1 MADRFG
7 GEPVKESVATD
18 RFGGVPAGVDKPKPT
33 EKKVESS
40 NLREEYSGKDIG
52 EAAGVGGVAGFFAPE
67 LMETAGVGLGAAGR
81 AAQGM
86 PGVGGFLSKAATYAG
101 TGLIAGGEALRGSRL
116 ASGAVGAI
124 SGAGGETAGQAV
136 EKEVGPGVRA
146 ETARLL
152 GSVVFPLPFQFLG
165 STAGKA
171 LSSGLGLVSPSFKA
185 AKTLGAFLQEKGIAQ
200 AEVQNL
206 SAESKRLLEEKIK
219 DLRGG
224 GEKSRAAEKD
234 IVELFRKE
242 GSRITGAA
250 EQRAGSLE
258 AQANQLIK
266 EAEAAGGKLTA
277 DMEKRVANL
286 KSQWD
291 TASDKLRNDAQA
303 EAMTRVQAGAKRAA
317 IIRKNAEKATGTEKA
332 MSELDAQTVIANAQR
347 EADTVMKESARKI
360 AEETSRLEK
369 QQDRLRRFSK
379 GSEQF
384 RAGQEQG
391 IGERILPTELGK
403 QVRTQF
409 DTALNK
415 IKEIRDAVTKPLK
428 DAWLNTVKAQEDKGL
443 TYRSTKAY
451 EDALKAV
458 RSEKTDPTTGMLKV
472 TDPKSAKQIDDV
484 VSQINPRRE
493 SVNEAGETV
502 VTQVKASANNLDTL
516 LRRLKDRARGLPAE
530 GVDAIDQQLAGRL
543 AGHVE
548 KIIDEFSGKNYSAF
562 KNAWRDASKPLNEFR
577 TKLGKFVTDKP
588 EDFDLGNYLQ
598 RLSLVGGE
606 TFSSASAA
614 KQLVSV
620 AGPDEAKRLARGYLA
635 DQIGEGS
642 PAKIKTVLDS
652 NRDWLALPEF
662 KGLGNSLET
671 ISKTLAS
678 AKTQEERAS
687 ILSKALGVRVGQLP
701 TAPVK
706 EAGRIEAAGVRKAG
720 AIESEAERKVK
731 AIEAEAARRTAQ
743 YAPSTA
749 GVREGAES
757 QIAAIAPKIE
767 AQVGELR
774 GQAKTAAEAQ
784 AKAAAGQAAPLT
796 AEAGNVRK
804 VAADKVNT
812 LLANTTNESRFE
824 QIVLGTK
831 PEEWSAMAS
840 VINSTPGARA
850 KFAEGIGQVVSRAA
864 EVSLKGARVKM
875 DALGDRLVSFG
886 LMDKSAVDALKAKL
900 NDIYLTPIN
909 APAKV
914 KMIDMAIRRALTG
927 ATTGYVANVPGRVA
941 EKVME

>member
-1 MADRFG
+1 MADERSELEELRRIDELERKAG
-7 GEPVKESVATD
+7 GKAETLAKAPVS
-18 RFGGVPAGVDKPKPT
+18 DKRK
-33 EKKVESS
+33 
-40 NLREEYSGKDIG
+40 EYSGKDIG
-52 EAAGVGGVAGFFAPE
+52 EAAGTGGVAGFFGPE
-67 LMETAGVGLGAAGR
+67 LMETAGVGLTAAGR
-81 AAQGM
+81 GAQGM
-86 PGVGGFLSKAATYAG
+86 PGVGGFLGKAATGLG

-116 ASGAVGAI
+116 AGAAAGAI
-124 SGAGGETAGQAV
+124 SGAGGELAGQKT
-136 EKEVGPGVRA
+136 EKEVGPGIGA
-146 ETARLL
+146 ESARLL
-152 GSVVFPLPFQFLG
+152 GSVVSPLPFQFLG

-242 GSRITGAA
+242 VSRITGTA
-250 EQRAGSLE
+250 EQQAANLE
-258 AQANQLIK
+258 AQASQLIK

-347 EADTVMKESARKI
+347 EADTVMKDSARKI

-384 RAGQEQG
+384 RAGQKQG
-391 IGERILPTELGK
+391 IGERILPTELGT

-409 DTALNK
+409 DTALDK
-415 IKEIRDAVTKPLK
+415 IKTTRDAVTKPLK
-428 DAWLNTVKAQEDKGL
+428 DAWLNTVKAQETQGL
-443 TYRSTKAY
+443 TYRNTKAY

-493 SVNEAGETV
+493 SVNEAGETI
-502 VTQVKASANNLDTL
+502 VTQVKASADGLDTI

-577 TKLGKFVTDKP
+577 TKLGTFVTDKP
-588 EDFDLGNYLQ
+588 ESFDLGNYLQ
-598 RLSLVGGE
+598 RLSQVGGQ

-642 PAKIKTVLDS
+642 PANIKRVLES

-662 KGLGNSLET
+662 KGLGNSLE
-671 ISKTLAS
+671 TLAS

-864 EVSLKGARVKM
+864 EGSLKGARVKM

-886 LMDKSAVDALKAKL
+886 LMDKPAVEALKSKL

-914 KMIDMAIRRALTG
+914 KLIDSAIRRALTG

>member
-1 MADRFG
+1 MADERSELEELRRIDELERKAG
-7 GEPVKESVATD
+7 GKAETPAKTPVS
-18 RFGGVPAGVDKPKPT
+18 
-33 EKKVESS
+33 EKRK
-40 NLREEYSGKDIG
+40 EYSGKDIG
-52 EAAGVGGVAGFFAPE
+52 EAAGTGGVAGFFAPE
-67 LMETAGVGLGAAGR
+67 LMETAGVGLR
-81 AAQGM
+81 AVGPSLQGI
-86 PGVGGFLSKAATYAG
+86 PRVGGFLNKAATYAG

-116 ASGAVGAI
+116 AGAAAGAI
-124 SGAGGETAGQAV
+124 SGAGGELAGQKT
-136 EKEVGPGVRA
+136 EKEIGPGIGA
-146 ETARLL
+146 ESARLL
-152 GSVVFPLPFQFLG
+152 GSVVSPLPFQFLG

-171 LSSGLGLVSPSFKA
+171 LSSGLGLVSPSFRA

-242 GSRITGAA
+242 GSRITGTA
-250 EQRAGSLE
+250 EQQAANLE
-258 AQANQLIK
+258 AQASQLIK

-277 DMEKRVANL
+277 DMEKRIANL

-332 MSELDAQTVIANAQR
+332 MAELDAQTVIANAQR
-347 EADTVMKESARKI
+347 EADTVMKDSARKI

-384 RAGQEQG
+384 RAGQEQA
-391 IGERILPTELGK
+391 IGERILPTELGT

-409 DTALNK
+409 DTALDK
-415 IKEIRDAVTKPLK
+415 IKATRDAVTKPLK

-443 TYRSTKAY
+443 TYKSTKAY
-451 EDALKAV
+451 DNSLEAI
-458 RSEKTDPTTGMLKV
+458 RSEKVDLTTGMIKV

-484 VSQINPRRE
+484 LSQIE
-493 SVNEAGETV
+493 SKGIKT
-502 VTQVKASANNLDTL
+502 SAVNLDTL

-530 GVDAIDQQLAGRL
+530 GVEAIDQQLAGRL

-548 KIIDEFSGKNYSAF
+548 KIIDEFSGQNYSAF
-562 KNAWRDASKPLNEFR
+562 KNAWRDASKPLNELR
-577 TKLGKFVTDKP
+577 TKLGRFVTDKP
-588 EDFDLGNYLQ
+588 ESFDLGNYLQ
-598 RLSLVGGE
+598 RLSQVGGQ
-606 TFSSASAA
+606 TFSSSNAA

-642 PAKIKTVLDS
+642 PAKIKTVLES

-662 KGLGNSLET
+662 KGIRDSLET
-671 ISKTLAS
+671 ISKNLAS

-731 AIEAEAARRTAQ
+731 AIESEAARRTAQ

-749 GVREGAES
+749 EVRQGAES
-757 QIAAIAPKIE
+757 QIATIAPKIE

-774 GQAKTAAEAQ
+774 KQAKTAAEAQ
-784 AKAAAGQAAPLT
+784 AKTAAAQAAPLT

-804 VAADKVNT
+804 AAADKVNT

-824 QIVLGTK
+824 QIVLGTN

-886 LMDKSAVDALKAKL
+886 LMDKPAVDALKAKL

>member
-1 MADRFG
+1 MADERSELEELRRIDELERKAG
-7 GEPVKESVATD
+7 GKAETPAKTPVS
-18 RFGGVPAGVDKPKPT
+18 
-33 EKKVESS
+33 EKRK
-40 NLREEYSGKDIG
+40 EYSGKDIG
-52 EAAGVGGVAGFFAPE
+52 EAAGTGGVAGFFAPE

-86 PGVGGFLSKAATYAG
+86 PGIGGFLGKAATGLG

-116 ASGAVGAI
+116 AGAAAGAI
-124 SGAGGETAGQAV
+124 SGAGGELAGQKT
-136 EKEVGPGVRA
+136 EKEIGPGIGA
-146 ETARLL
+146 ESARLL
-152 GSVVFPLPFQFLG
+152 GSVVSPLPFQFLG

-171 LSSGLGLVSPSFKA
+171 LSSGLGLVSPSFRA

-242 GSRITGAA
+242 GSRITGTA
-250 EQRAGSLE
+250 EQQAANLE
-258 AQANQLIK
+258 AQASQLIK

-277 DMEKRVANL
+277 DMEKRIANL

-332 MSELDAQTVIANAQR
+332 MAELDAQTVIANAQR
-347 EADTVMKESARKI
+347 EADTVMKDSARKI

-384 RAGQEQG
+384 RAGQEQA
-391 IGERILPTELGK
+391 IGERILPTELGT

-409 DTALNK
+409 DTALDK
-415 IKEIRDAVTKPLK
+415 IKAIRDAVTKPLK

-443 TYRSTKAY
+443 TYKSTKAY
-451 EDALKAV
+451 DNSLEAI
-458 RSEKTDPTTGMLKV
+458 RSEKVDLTTGMIKV

-484 VSQINPRRE
+484 LSQIE
-493 SVNEAGETV
+493 SKGIKT
-502 VTQVKASANNLDTL
+502 SAVNLDTL

-530 GVDAIDQQLAGRL
+530 GVEAIDQQLAGRL

-548 KIIDEFSGKNYSAF
+548 KIIDEFSGQNYSAF
-562 KNAWRDASKPLNEFR
+562 KNAWRDASKPLNELR
-577 TKLGKFVTDKP
+577 TKLGRFVTDKP
-588 EDFDLGNYLQ
+588 ESFDLGNYLQ
-598 RLSLVGGE
+598 RLSQVGGQ
-606 TFSSASAA
+606 TFSSSNAA

-642 PAKIKTVLDS
+642 PAKIKTVLES

-662 KGLGNSLET
+662 KGIRDSLET
-671 ISKTLAS
+671 ISKNLAS

-731 AIEAEAARRTAQ
+731 AIESEAARRTAQ

-749 GVREGAES
+749 EVRQGAES
-757 QIAAIAPKIE
+757 QIATIAPKIE

-774 GQAKTAAEAQ
+774 KQAKTAAEAQ
-784 AKAAAGQAAPLT
+784 AKTAAAQAAPLT

-804 VAADKVNT
+804 AAADKVNT

-886 LMDKSAVDALKAKL
+886 LMDKPAVDALKAKL

>member
-1 MADRFG
+1 MADERSELEELRRIDELERKAG
-7 GEPVKESVATD
+7 GKAETLAKAPVS
-18 RFGGVPAGVDKPKPT
+18 
-33 EKKVESS
+33 EKRK
-40 NLREEYSGKDIG
+40 EYSGKDIG
-52 EAAGVGGVAGFFAPE
+52 EAAGTGGVAGFFAPE
-67 LMETAGVGLGAAGR
+67 LMETAGVGLTAAGR
-81 AAQGM
+81 GAQGM
-86 PGVGGFLSKAATYAG
+86 PGVGGFLGKAATGLG

-136 EKEVGPGVRA
+136 EQEVGPGVRA

-152 GSVVFPLPFQFLG
+152 GSIVSPLPFQALG
-165 STAGKA
+165 TGTGKA
-171 LSSGLGLVSPSFKA
+171 LSSAIGLRYPAMKA
-185 AKTLGAFLQEKGIAQ
+185 AQTLGSFLEGKGIAQ

-242 GSRITGAA
+242 GGRITGTA
-250 EQRAGSLE
+250 EQQAANLE

-391 IGERILPTELGK
+391 IGERILPTELGT

-409 DTALNK
+409 DTALDK
-415 IKEIRDAVTKPLK
+415 IKTTRDAVTKPLK
-428 DAWLNTVKAQEDKGL
+428 DAWLNTVKAQETQGL
-443 TYRSTKAY
+443 TYRNTKAY

-502 VTQVKASANNLDTL
+502 VTQVKASADGLDTL

-577 TKLGKFVTDKP
+577 TKLGSSVTDKP
-588 EDFDLGNYLQ
+588 EGFDLGNYLEK
-598 RLSLVGGE
+598 LSQIGKQ
-606 TFSSASAA
+606 TFSSAPAA

-620 AGPDEAKRLARGYLA
+620 AGPDEAKRLARSYLA
-635 DQIGEGS
+635 DRIGEGS
-642 PAKIKTVLDS
+642 PDKITSVLHE

-662 KGLGNSLET
+662 KGIKESFEK
-671 ISKTLAS
+671 IAS

-687 ILSKALGVRVGQLP
+687 ILSKALGVRIKNLP
-701 TAPVK
+701 DIPVTQARRIE
-706 EAGRIEAAGVRKAG
+706 EAGVTKAG
-720 AIESEAERKVK
+720 DIKSEAERTVK
-731 AIEAEAARRTAQ
+731 KIEDEAVRRTAQ

-749 GVREGAES
+749 EVRQGAES
-757 QIAAIAPKIE
+757 QIATIAPKIE

-784 AKAAAGQAAPLT
+784 AKAAAAQAAPLT

-804 VAADKVNT
+804 SAADKVNT

-850 KFAEGIGQVVSRAA
+850 KFSEGIGQVVSRAA
-864 EVSLKGARVKM
+864 EGSLKGARVKM

-886 LMDKSAVDALKAKL
+886 LMDKPAVDALKAKL